1 MTPWHTVA
9 GMMRPLAFGA
19 AWFVIGFL
27 VLPML
32 SVLLVSLTDQ
42 PFLSLPKHGLSLQ
55 YYENFFARP
64 EWTGSTL
71 QSLFVAAASTF
82 FAVVLG
88 TLCTI
93 ACWKLPGRTSN
104 AVRLLILLP
113 LMVPTVIEG
122 LAMYRLW
129 VDLHIFDTVAGLI
142 LAHTITGMPYVLVTV
157 SASLARFDFRL
168 EQAARSL
175 GASVPRTIAD
185 VIVPHVIPG
194 ILSGALFAFVHSLDE
209 LVVTLFLTSRRILT
223 LPKQMW
229 SGMQDSLDPT
239 IAAVSTMLIVVTTVM
254 IVAER
259 VLRWRQASRRGVD
272 GP

>member
-1 MTPWHTVA
+1 MTRGYTL
-9 GMMRPLAFGA
+9 GSMMWPLTLGA

-32 SVLLVSLTDQ
+32 SVVLVSLTDQ
-42 PFLSLPKHGLSLQ
+42 PYLSLPKDGLSLQ
-55 YYENFFARP
+55 HYENFFARP
-64 EWTGSTL
+64 EWTRSTL
-71 QSLFVAAASTF
+71 QSLFVAGASTF
-82 FAVVLG
+82 FAVTLG

-93 ACWKLPGRTSN
+93 ACWKLPGRAPN
-104 AVRLLILLP
+104 AVRLLVLLP
-113 LMVPTVIEG
+113 LMVPTVVEG

-129 VDLHIFDTVAGLI
+129 VDLGFFDTVAGLI

-157 SASLARFDFRL
+157 TASLARFDTRL

-175 GASVPRTIAD
+175 GASVPRTIAE
-185 VIVPHVIPG
+185 VLVPQIMPG

-209 LVVTLFLTSRRILT
+209 LVVTLFLTSRQIFT

-239 IAAVSTMLIVVTTVM
+239 IAAVSTMLIVVTTTM
-254 IVAER
+254 IVVRR
-259 VLRWRQASRRGVD
+259 VVSWRQGLRR
-272 GP
+272 